1 MATNLLRAQPED
13 EIAADV
19 IASDADV
26 ITPDADVANGNE
38 QASPAQQAIYVRAGK
53 KPNRPCLFCGAMQS
67 QLVRHLKRKH
77 A

>member
-26 ITPDADVANGNE
+26 SNGNE
-38 QASPAQQAIYVRAGK
+38 QASPAQQAIMSEPEKTKTTLPFLWG
-53 KPNRPCLFCGAMQS
+53 
-67 QLVRHLKRKH
+67 H
-77 A
+77 AISIG